1 MIMLRFCFW
10 FFCLIFLLLSCGEK
24 SEDGISKTQGDK
36 YTVSIEKPI
45 EIPDDFPTDVYIYP
59 RSTAIDVAKT
69 PKGYSLTL
77 STSHDVPRVAE
88 TYKRQMMIKGWTAE
102 ASVTKGAESLFA
114 YTKEER
120 VANVAIGPTEGGV
133 LIKLTVTVD

>member
-1 MIMLRFCFW
+1 MLRFCFW
-10 FFCLIFLLLSCGEK
+10 LFCLMFLFLGCGEE
-24 SEDGISKTQGDK
+24 SEDRISKTQGDK

-59 RSTAIDVAKT
+59 RSTAIDVART
-69 PKGYSLTL
+69 PKVYSLTL

-102 ASVTKGAESLFA
+102 ASATRGAESLLA
-114 YTKEER
+114 YTKEGR
-120 VANVAIGPTEGGV
+120 VANVAIGPAEGGV
-133 LIKLTVTVD
+133 RIKLTVTVD

>member
-10 FFCLIFLLLSCGEK
+10 FFCLIVLLLSCGEK
-24 SEDGISKTQGDK
+24 SEDGTSKTQGDK

-45 EIPDDFPTDVYIYP
+45 EIPDDFPSDVYIYP

-102 ASVTKGAESLFA
+102 ASVTKGAESFFA
-114 YTKEER
+114 YTKGER
-120 VANVAIGPTEGGV
+120 VANVAINPAEGGIR
-133 LIKLTVTVD
+133 IKLTVTVD

>member
-1 MIMLRFCFW
+1 MIMLRFCF
-10 FFCLIFLLLSCGEK
+10 LLLCLVLLLLGCGKET
-24 SEDGISKTQGDK
+24 EDGISKRQGDK
-36 YTVSIEKPI
+36 YTASIEKPI

-59 RSTAIDVAKT
+59 RATAIDVAKT

-102 ASVTKGAESLFA
+102 SSVTRGAESLFA
-114 YTKEER
+114 YTKEKR
-120 VANVAIGPTEGGV
+120 VANVAIGPAEGGV
-133 LIKLTVTVD
+133 RIKLTVTVD

>member
-10 FFCLIFLLLSCGEK
+10 LFCLVFLLLGCGDE
-24 SEDGISKTQGDK
+24 SEDGISDAQGDK

-88 TYKRQMMIKGWTAE
+88 TYKRQMMIRGRSEE

-120 VANVAIGPTEGGV
+120 VANVAIGPTEGGIR
-133 LIKLTVTVD
+133 IKLTVTAD